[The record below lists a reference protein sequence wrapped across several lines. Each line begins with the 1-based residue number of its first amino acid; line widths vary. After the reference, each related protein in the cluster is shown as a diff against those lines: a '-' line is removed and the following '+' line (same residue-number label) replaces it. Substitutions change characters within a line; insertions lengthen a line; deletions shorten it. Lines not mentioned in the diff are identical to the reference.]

1 LHFETL
7 NYNALKE
14 SNKIVIYSDRL
25 CFLYATLPFKT
36 DQLQTIWNFLFF
48 IRNQYTVYVSPA
60 PDRPRIVTR
69 ETKLRSLSPTET
81 NIRLKRQ
88 GWPSKIV
95 F

>member
-1 LHFETL
+1 M
-7 NYNALKE
+7 KE

-25 CFLYATLPFKT
+25 SFLYATLPFKT
-36 DQLQTIWNFLFF
+36 DQSQTILNFLFF

-60 PDRPRIVTR
+60 PDWPRIVTR

-81 NIRLKRQ
+81 NIRPKRQ